1 MASALYRLG
10 RGAFRRRRLVLTIWL
25 ALFAALAVG
34 AGTLSGP
41 TNDTFS
47 IPGTESQQAVDLL
60 QERLPQANGASGR
73 IVFAAPEG
81 GALTGASRAAV
92 QEALREVG
100 RADGVLV
107 ASDPFATGAVS
118 EDGRIA
124 LAQVTFRDAVDAL
137 ESEQVEAVNHAAETA
152 ERAGVQVEFGGAAV
166 VQEHGAGGVGEIIGF
181 AIAALVLAL
190 TFGSLVAAGL
200 PLLTALVGVGIGL
213 LGITLSTGF
222 LDLSSTVPTLALMLG
237 LAVGIDYALFIISRH
252 RTQLFEGMD
261 PEESAGRAVGTAGS
275 AVVFAGAT
283 VVIALA
289 ALTVVGIP
297 FLSAMGLAAAATIVV
312 AVLVAITLVPALLG
326 FAGTKLTK
334 GKNFETG
341 PRAAKPTMGSR
352 WVGVVTRH
360 KVPALLLT
368 IFALGAA
375 AIPVLDM
382 RLGLPDDST
391 AAPADT
397 NRKAYD
403 LLTEAFGPG
412 FNGPLTIVVD
422 GESGTVRAA
431 AERVATELRGF
442 EDVATVGAPTLNE
455 AGDTAIVSLTP
466 ASGPST
472 EQTKELVE
480 RIRDSTLGQ
489 EAGVELLVTG
499 QTATNIDVSD
509 RMGAALVPF
518 LAVVVGLALLLLMI
532 AFRSILVPVTA
543 IAGFLLTVGAAFG
556 ATVLVFQEGFAADL
570 LGVAQTGPI
579 ISLLPIL
586 IIGILFGLAMDYQV
600 FLVSRMREEHVHGAG
615 PRRSVTEGF
624 RHGARVVT
632 AAALIMGAVFAGFI
646 LEDDEIIKSI
656 GFALAFGILVD
667 AFVVRMTLIPAVMA
681 LMGEKAW
688 WLPRWLD
695 RLLPRVDIEGTSL
708 ERHVPAGAA
717 GAGASSSTEEREV
730 VRS

>member
-81 GALTGASRAAV
+81 EALSGASRAAV

-100 RADGVLV
+100 RADGVLA
-107 ASDPFATGAVS
+107 ASDPFATRTVS

-124 LAQVTFRDAVDAL
+124 LAQVTFRDAPDAL
-137 ESEQVEAVNHAAETA
+137 ETEQVEAVNHAAETA

-166 VQEHGAGGVGEIIGF
+166 VQEHGAGGIGEIIGF

-326 FAGTKLTK
+326 FAGAKLMK

-422 GESGTVRAA
+422 GAAASGGSVRAA
-431 AERVATELRGF
+431 ADRVATQLRGF
-442 EDVATVGAPTLNE
+442 EDVAAVGAPTLNE

-472 EQTKELVE
+472 EQTKALVE

-681 LMGEKAW
+681 LMGERAW

-708 ERHVPAGAA
+708 ERHAPDGAA
-717 GAGASSSTEEREV
+717 VSSSTEEREM